1 MDNNNQQTV
10 MMDNAAQPFTQPQAN
25 PQFTQQP
32 QMVQQ
37 QMYTQQPQM
46 GYQQQVYGQ
55 QQMGYTQYGY
65 QQQMPKQPSKTME
78 NIKDVQ
84 NQFKNKVSKMGL
96 STFCLVGIIA
106 AMLLIF
112 GPFLNFASIH
122 FNERLEY
129 EESYYDYYDYDI
141 DVKLKASDGLNLF
154 ELSKLSNTVDRVI
167 DEANDE
173 MDMDMDKGDLA
184 DAIDDYQDY
193 IVDEAEDE
201 TDMDFEGLAKE
212 TVGTLMLIVRGQ
224 LALIFTPWL
233 ILISGIGLLVFTVIN
248 NKKMK
253 LICAC
258 VPLGCLLWLMFSASN
273 FFAMMGIGAWAI
285 IAGSIGG
292 IVSAVKEA

>member
-1 MDNNNQQTV
+1 

-32 QMVQQ
+32 QMAQQ
-37 QMYTQQPQM
+37 QYTQYTGQPQMAQQQYTQYTQQPQM
-46 GYQQQVYGQ
+46 GYAQ

-122 FNERLEY
+122 FNEKLEY
-129 EESYYDYYDYDI
+129 EESYYDYEI

-201 TDMDFEGLAKE
+201 IDMDFEGLAKE